1 MRWRHL
7 VLAAAVGW
15 LSASGAARAIL
26 ILEKAP
32 GAVPQGGYVVG
43 YAFVV
48 ELSFLGGREK
58 LLPVRVES
66 VMTY

>member
-1 MRWRHL
+1 MPGDRMSDDAMV
-7 VLAAAVGW
+7 VLPAPATAKAAAELVH
-15 LSASGAARAIL
+15 
-26 ILEKAP
+26 K
-32 GAVPQGGYVVG
+32 QGGYVVG